1 MMRSA
6 GVFVL
11 AFVASAVAGML
22 ACAAVSLWP
31 DWNAGG
37 GRGLDEAA
45 RGLLT
50 AAYVALCI
58 LLYGFAAWRRDRA
71 RHLKRALHILL
82 LAPLLVAV
90 LGVADHGI
98 HGIDWLH
105 EAVGMLQ
112 MVAPPWS
119 VALLQWLILQIYL
132 SRQTPPA
139 EPASMSAPG
148 WH

>member
-6 GVFVL
+6 GVFGL
-11 AFVASAVAGML
+11 AFIASAIAGVL
-22 ACAAVSLWP
+22 ACAAVSLVP
-31 DWNAGG
+31 DWSAGG
-37 GRGLDEAA
+37 GHGLDEAA

-50 AAYVALCI
+50 AAYVVLGM
-58 LLYGFAAWRRDRA
+58 LLYGFAAWRRDPA
-71 RHLKRALHILL
+71 RHLRRALHILL

-105 EAVGMLQ
+105 QVVGMLQ
-112 MVAPPWS
+112 MVAPPCI
-119 VALLQWLILQIYL
+119 VALLQWLILQRYL
-132 SRQTPPA
+132 SRQTAPA
-139 EPASMSAPG
+139 EPASIPAPG

>member
-1 MMRSA
+1 MAMLRSA
-6 GVFVL
+6 GVLVL
-11 AFVASAVAGML
+11 AFVASTVAGML
-22 ACAAVSLWP
+22 ACAAVSLLP

-37 GRGLDEAA
+37 GSLDEAA

-58 LLYGFAAWRRDRA
+58 LLYGLAAWRRDRV

-82 LAPLLVAV
+82 LAPVLVAI

-105 EAVGMLQ
+105 QAVGMVQ

-119 VALLQWLILQIYL
+119 VALLQWLILQIHL
-132 SRQTPPA
+132 SRRTPPA
-139 EPASMSAPG
+139 KPASMAAPG
-148 WH
+148 